1 MKKILIISLILVIT
15 NCTADNIATDSQR
28 SWCYSKAGLGQVE
41 TLYRPSQET
50 QRQWG
55 NLRSARNLYE
65 NDTGKKFYLPSF
77 KERLEKETQSSLELC
92 KIWAD
97 MNDID

>member
-28 SWCYSKAGLGQVE
+28 SWCYLNAGLGQVE
-41 TLYRPSQET
+41 TLPRTSQEI
-50 QRQWG
+50 QKLWE

-65 NDTGKKFYLPSF
+65 NNTGNEFFLPAF
-77 KERLEKETQSSLELC
+77 KVNLEKKTQSSLELC